1 MRVPKVLTLNHDN
14 VVRNP
19 IDNKSKRCTKKK
31 LTRDNSQQQINKSRS
46 QLTIEALPT
55 PKSEEWKLPEIVVGP
70 ATKPNKD
77 RTMPQISL
85 SLIPVSGLKENT
97 PIKTMSLD
105 QNWKQS
111 EEYNALDKMKDFAEK
126 AAFDLPKRPND
137 KYFDFTLVKTPDKS
151 KPEKENNLEKLIESY
166 SRISEFI
173 NGCNWSKLDD
183 PKRDP
188 KSLEQKYLDAKN
200 EFMTQNLML
209 MPKDTQASVLK
220 DVIDLSNEDDI
231 LTDIIT
237 KKIGK
242 GTFNVGKDGALSIS
256 VQPMGKDVSPVRFG
270 VTTNFSGLTNTSLSR
285 GISLTYNIFTVLW
298 FSRVAD

>member
-1 MRVPKVLTLNHDN
+1 MLSEIQLIIKAND
-14 VVRNP
+14 
-19 IDNKSKRCTKKK
+19 IYQKKK
-31 LTRDNSQQQINKSRS
+31 LTRENSKQQINKSRS

-55 PKSEEWKLPEIVVGP
+55 QKSEEWKMPEIVVGP

-85 SLIPVSGLKENT
+85 SLIPVSGLKDTT
-97 PIKTMSLD
+97 PIKTMNLD
-105 QNWKQS
+105 QNWKHS

-126 AAFDLPKRPND
+126 AAFDLPKRRND
-137 KYFDFTLVKTPDKS
+137 KYFDFTLVKTPDKT

-220 DVIDLSNEDDI
+220 DVIDLSAEDDI

-256 VQPMGKDVSPVRFG
+256 VQPMAKDVSPVRFG
-270 VTTNFSGLTNTSLSR
+270 VTTNFSGLTNTTPSHVYKL
-285 GISLTYNIFTVLW
+285 GFH
-298 FSRVAD
+298 